1 MANQI
6 PGTNFRTINYGKA
19 LYETLRG
26 YFSINAAGELSILY
40 SFCAALV
47 ALFQTPFNNYAAF
60 RQQQA
65 LIANCKWQIGQLTN
79 VLNMLFDPINKSIF
93 ITQSVILSISDPTF
107 AYPPVNQDDTFGY
120 PSTAQERK
128 FTDKAAETLVT
139 FNIPNTVSVTAITA
153 VINQICLLG
162 IPYNIVVF

>member
-6 PGTNFRTINYGKA
+6 PGTNFRNINYGNV

-26 YFSINAAGELSILY
+26 YFSLNAKGDLSILY
-40 SFCAALV
+40 AFCAALV
-47 ALFQTPFNNYAAF
+47 AVFQPPFNNYAFF

-79 VLNMLFDPINKSIF
+79 VLNMIFDPVNKSIY
-93 ITQSVILSISDPTF
+93 ITQSVILSIADPTF
-107 AYPPVNQDDTFGY
+107 AYPPVNQDDTFAY
-120 PSTAQERK
+120 PPTAQERK
-128 FTDKAAETLVT
+128 FTDKAAQTLVT

-153 VINQICLLG
+153 VINQIALLG
-162 IPYNIVVF
+162 IPYAINVF